1 VYIILA
7 IHLSNEEGNRLT
19 GDCTRI
25 LVTIRGDNKQMRA
38 MIAGTLIIGMSI
50 SFLLHFALI
59 GFYKSILI
67 QESNTWLFWIEVT
80 VFVAIL
86 AYGIYIVWRE
96 LSR

>member
-1 VYIILA
+1 MLV
-7 IHLSNEEGNRLT
+7 IHLSNEEGNRPAGECT
-19 GDCTRI
+19 GI
-25 LVTIRGDNKQMRA
+25 LVTIQGDNEQMQT

-67 QESNTWLFWIEVT
+67 QESNIWLFWIEVT
-80 VFVAIL
+80 VFLAIL